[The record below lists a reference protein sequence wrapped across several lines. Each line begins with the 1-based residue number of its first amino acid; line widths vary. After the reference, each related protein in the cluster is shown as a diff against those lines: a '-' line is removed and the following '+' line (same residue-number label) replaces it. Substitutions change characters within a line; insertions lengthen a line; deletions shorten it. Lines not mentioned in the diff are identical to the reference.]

1 MSKMKTIKTFRD
13 LLAFLTIIPVG
24 KTDDFVITSAEAIYL
39 FPLIG
44 GFIGL
49 LGALYF
55 HGCSYLIHTILELF
69 NTYFFS
75 IPIDILTR
83 FFLAIMTLAFLL
95 VLTGLQHF
103 DGLVDLGNALGV
115 RKLKDRRAMA
125 HAWVVTY
132 KGGLLAIFIEFLA
145 VLGIF
150 VLNPSFVFGAIIGI
164 IYLLNKFIFPT
175 IFKFAAKSEELLF
188 ITSIAVCL
196 IFIGVFEYLGLSIA
210 IGAFL
215 AGLTLGNLPYNIEI
229 ISLTKPLRDFF
240 AVIFFVALGMQLT
253 LISEKFVLL
262 LLILLGLVLEITT
275 DECFSSWESG
285 PALLNDQEIKVSE
298 TSSIKDSLVATG
310 FPYSNFER
318 FNPFMESLKF
328 FMRNTHGVRRLGS
341 AAVDLV
347 YLACGRL
354 DAFWEYSLNSWDVAA
369 GAFIIKQAGG
379 RVSDFT
385 GGENWLFGKEI
396 VAANSLIFSEFQ
408 ELVEKFM
415 MTGEG

>member
-1 MSKMKTIKTFRD
+1 MPFK
-13 LLAFLTIIPVG
+13 
-24 KTDDFVITSAEAIYL
+24 
-39 FPLIG
+39 
-44 GFIGL
+44 L
-49 LGALYF
+49 LGP
-55 HGCSYLIHTILELF
+55 
-69 NTYFFS
+69 N
-75 IPIDILTR
+75 
-83 FFLAIMTLAFLL
+83 
-95 VLTGLQHF
+95 
-103 DGLVDLGNALGV
+103 
-115 RKLKDRRAMA
+115 
-125 HAWVVTY
+125 
-132 KGGLLAIFIEFLA
+132 GGQ
-145 VLGIF
+145 
-150 VLNPSFVFGAIIGI
+150 
-164 IYLLNKFIFPT
+164 
-175 IFKFAAKSEELLF
+175 SE
-188 ITSIAVCL
+188 
-196 IFIGVFEYLGLSIA
+196 G
-210 IGAFL
+210 
-215 AGLTLGNLPYNIEI
+215 
-229 ISLTKPLRDFF
+229 R
-240 AVIFFVALGMQLT
+240 
-253 LISEKFVLL
+253 
-262 LLILLGLVLEITT
+262 ILLGLVLEITT